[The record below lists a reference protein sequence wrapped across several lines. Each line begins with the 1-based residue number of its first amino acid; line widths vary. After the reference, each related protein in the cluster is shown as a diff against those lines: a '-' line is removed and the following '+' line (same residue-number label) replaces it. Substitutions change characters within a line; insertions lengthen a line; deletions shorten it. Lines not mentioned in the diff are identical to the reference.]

1 MRIVRYE
8 IFFLSKF
15 RSLIA
20 VFSSGSFNPIPSKYS
35 GDLRTLIASMLRR
48 EPR

>member
-1 MRIVRYE
+1 MSGMIV
-8 IFFLSKF
+8 IS
-15 RSLIA
+15 I
-20 VFSSGSFNPIPSKYS
+20 VSSGTFNPIPTKYS